1 MPSINLTNFEN
12 VVAHTIS
19 EINSTSGVTN
29 IRNIY
34 ANQSDIIDLLDNKA
48 DQVDTYTKAQI
59 DANFYD
65 INQSYNKTEVNVLS
79 NNISSNTFL
88 IGNLTVTSN
97 TNFNN
102 ISSNT
107 NLISNLNSTM
117 TTNFNNISSNSNLIN
132 TNINNISSNTHLIDN
147 LNSTITTN
155 FNNISSNSNLI
166 TGLNSTVNSHISAI
180 SDLQNGGSLNEADYY
195 NKITTNNLLSNKLN
209 TSILNNTLIHNI
221 TTTATFKIAEFGNYN
236 NFFEMYNNYFD
247 TYVYGNLSGATMFLN
262 QRGFG
267 DVEINNSS
275 TFQNDKIL
283 LNHNTTILSNLQV
296 SGLFSCSS
304 ILDIAGS
311 DARYVLQS
319 DNLAGLISGNT
330 NTINTIITTN
340 NSQDTSLGQ
349 KLDKID
355 TNAQS
360 VAGAIN
366 FSDNTTLHSN
376 LNMLTTGSIICNK
389 FSTTSSPNV
398 GLQMTFQMF
407 NREFNINRDGRMWM
421 SSAGGQWETQIGD
434 ANVGRV
440 WVKDRFGLGSVGIN
454 GYVLNCAGQAR
465 FTDAVQ
471 FMGTDKA
478 ISFNNGSYLNFN
490 NNGSIRRYTPDAI
503 EGLYMSHND
512 FVALSVGDVTN
523 ASNQYMMCDGL
534 VNKTIFS
541 KPIDVLGNIYTNAN
555 VNCDNVNI
563 DTDGKLTI
571 DTNCEL
577 YRYVSAFSSFDMR
590 NSDVNSSIRFIC
602 GDPAVQSNIVGAVNI
617 TSGWTFNTATA
628 DFMGNLFADDVY
640 VKTNGALRSNHIAP
654 NGGTL
659 ITVDTNL
666 AVQNAYLATNTIQSF
681 DLTTVSFLNNIS
693 MTTGTDIKMGTSE
706 ISTYYDGTNLS
717 TFDIIF
723 KTSNTAF
730 RVADSSTTP
739 SVLLSIDKTFGTTV
753 NTGSFTNNASSTF
766 NENVTVVGT
775 KKLLCNTLEPSTG
788 TNIDLTATTVTI
800 NGTFVDS
807 SDSRLK
813 YDIDNVKSNCMN
825 IIKKFKPKKFKRHD
839 RNDGGKTHI
848 GYIADEV
855 LKAIP
860 KEFENIVCKDK
871 EYLGLNYLVLPV
883 LVHKAVLELND
894 KIDKL
899 EKEIKELKKRKI

>member
-1 MPSINLTNFEN
+1 MPSINLTNLEN
-12 VVAHTIS
+12 LVAHTIS

-117 TTNFNNISSNSNLIN
+117 STNFNNISSNSNLIN
-132 TNINNISSNTHLIDN
+132 TNINNISSNTNLTNN
-147 LNSTITTN
+147 LNSTLTSN
-155 FNNISSNSNLI
+155 FNSISSNTNLI
-166 TGLNSTVNSHISAI
+166 TGLNSTVNSNITAI
-180 SDLQNGGSLNEADYY
+180 LELQNGGSFNEADYY

-209 TSILNNTLIHNI
+209 TSILNNTLTHNI

-247 TYVYGNLSGATMFLN
+247 SYVYGNLSGATMFLN

-275 TFQNDKIL
+275 TFQNDKII

-319 DNLAGLISGNT
+319 ENLAGLISGNT

-360 VAGAIN
+360 VAGTIN

-440 WVKDRFGLGSVGIN
+440 WVKDRFGLGSVGIM
-454 GYVLNCAGQAR
+454 AM
-465 FTDAVQ
+465 F
-471 FMGTDKA
+471 
-478 ISFNNGSYLNFN
+478 
-490 NNGSIRRYTPDAI
+490 
-503 EGLYMSHND
+503 
-512 FVALSVGDVTN
+512 
-523 ASNQYMMCDGL
+523 
-534 VNKTIFS
+534 
-541 KPIDVLGNIYTNAN
+541 
-555 VNCDNVNI
+555 
-563 DTDGKLTI
+563 
-571 DTNCEL
+571 
-577 YRYVSAFSSFDMR
+577 
-590 NSDVNSSIRFIC
+590 
-602 GDPAVQSNIVGAVNI
+602 
-617 TSGWTFNTATA
+617 
-628 DFMGNLFADDVY
+628 
-640 VKTNGALRSNHIAP
+640 
-654 NGGTL
+654 
-659 ITVDTNL
+659 
-666 AVQNAYLATNTIQSF
+666 
-681 DLTTVSFLNNIS
+681 
-693 MTTGTDIKMGTSE
+693 
-706 ISTYYDGTNLS
+706 
-717 TFDIIF
+717 
-723 KTSNTAF
+723 
-730 RVADSSTTP
+730 
-739 SVLLSIDKTFGTTV
+739 
-753 NTGSFTNNASSTF
+753 
-766 NENVTVVGT
+766 
-775 KKLLCNTLEPSTG
+775 
-788 TNIDLTATTVTI
+788 
-800 NGTFVDS
+800 
-807 SDSRLK
+807 
-813 YDIDNVKSNCMN
+813 
-825 IIKKFKPKKFKRHD
+825 
-839 RNDGGKTHI
+839 
-848 GYIADEV
+848 
-855 LKAIP
+855 
-860 KEFENIVCKDK
+860 
-871 EYLGLNYLVLPV
+871 
-883 LVHKAVLELND
+883 
-894 KIDKL
+894 
-899 EKEIKELKKRKI
+899 

>member
-34 ANQSDIIDLLDNKA
+34 ANQSDIIDLLNNKA

-65 INQSYNKTEVNVLS
+65 INQSYNKTEVDVLS

-88 IGNLTVTSN
+88 IGNLTITSN
-97 TNFNN
+97 TNFNS

-132 TNINNISSNTHLIDN
+132 TNINNISSNTHLINN
-147 LNSTITTN
+147 LNSTITSN
-155 FNNISSNSNLI
+155 FNNISSNTNLI

-195 NKITTNNLLSNKLN
+195 KKITTNNLLSNKLN

-236 NFFEMYNNYFD
+236 NFFEMYNSYFD
-247 TYVYGNLSGATMFLN
+247 SYVYGNSSGATMFLN

-275 TFQNDKIL
+275 TFQNDKII

-330 NTINTIITTN
+330 NTINTIIAN
-340 NSQDTSLGQ
+340 DSAQDVSISQ
-349 KLDKID
+349 KLDKVN
-355 TNAQS
+355 TTAQTVNS
-360 VAGAIN
+360 PLIL
-366 FSDNTTLHSN
+366 SLTDNTNPIFRIQDAVSN
-376 LNMLTTGSIICNK
+376 QRLEFKRGCQLDSYQGLQGATPYRLWLGWNTGDVIIGRPNNASRITINGNVHTSYNFAQMHGTSYFEGAVYMK
-389 FSTTSSPNV
+389 GNLFTNNDFSTDIKTKID
-398 GLQMTFQMF
+398 
-407 NREFNINRDGRMWM
+407 NINT
-421 SSAGGQWETQIGD
+421 S
-434 ANVGRV
+434 
-440 WVKDRFGLGSVGIN
+440 IN
-454 GYVLNCAGQAR
+454 GLEPYLETYV
-465 FTDAVQ
+465 
-471 FMGTDKA
+471 
-478 ISFNNGSYLNFN
+478 
-490 NNGSIRRYTPDAI
+490 PDAI
-503 EGLYMSHND
+503 EGFYIHHPN
-512 FVALSVGDVTN
+512 FVACSIGDITN
-523 ASNQYMMCDGL
+523 ASNQYFMADGL
-534 VNKTIFS
+534 VGKTFFS
-541 KPIDVLGNIYTNAN
+541 KPIDVLGNIYTNAD
-555 VNCDNVNI
+555 VNCDNINI
-563 DTDGKLTI
+563 ATDGKLTI

-590 NSDVNSSIRFIC
+590 NTDANSSIRFIC

-617 TSGWTFNTATA
+617 TSGWTFNTATV
-628 DFMGNLFADDVY
+628 DVMGNLFADDVY
-640 VKTNGALRSNHIAP
+640 VKTNGALRSNHLAP

-659 ITVDTNL
+659 ITVDTNM
-666 AVQNAYLATNTIQSF
+666 AIQNAYLATNTIQSF
-681 DLTTVSFLNNIS
+681 DLTTVSFLNDIS
-693 MTTGTDIKMGTSE
+693 MTTGTDLKLGTSE
-706 ISTYYDGTNLS
+706 ISTYYDGTSLS
-717 TFDIIF
+717 TIDVIF
-723 KTSNTAF
+723 RTSNTAF
-730 RVADSSTTP
+730 RIADSSSTP

-753 NTGSFTNNASSTF
+753 NTESFTNNAPSTF
-766 NENVTVVGT
+766 NENITVAGT
-775 KKLLCNTLEPSTG
+775 KKMLCNLIEPSTG

-813 YDIDNVKSNCMN
+813 YDIDNIKSNCMN
-825 IIKKFKPKKFKRHD
+825 VIKKFTPKKFKRHD
-839 RNDGGKTHI
+839 RNDNGKTHI
-848 GYIADEV
+848 EYIADEV

-860 KEFENIVCKDK
+860 KEFENIVCKDR

-883 LVHKAVLELND
+883 LVHKAVLELSD

-899 EKEIKELKKRKI
+899 EKEIKEFKKEKSK